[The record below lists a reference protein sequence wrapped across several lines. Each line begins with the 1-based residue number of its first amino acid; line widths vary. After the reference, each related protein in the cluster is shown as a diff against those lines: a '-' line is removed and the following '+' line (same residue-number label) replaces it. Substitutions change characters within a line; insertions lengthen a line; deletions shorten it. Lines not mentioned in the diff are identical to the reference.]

1 MDDIQ
6 RQLAD
11 KRHDNNYDFTVK
23 LNEQV
28 IQNANIALRTA
39 VLINGGA
46 AIAMLGFISSIYGK
60 DPDAATRDY
69 GSLTEPLM
77 WFAVGVA
84 LGTFAIAMAYFTNYS
99 IVANAVHKLSDYN
112 PPYIHDT
119 PLSKTWLRAGI
130 TFQIIAIICGLGSL
144 GTFVCGMFQIKQALV
159 TFL

>member
-1 MDDIQ
+1 MDESQ

-11 KRHDNNYDFTVK
+11 KRHDQNYDFTVK

-39 VLINGGA
+39 VLINGAA
-46 AIAMLGFISSIYGK
+46 AIAMLSFISSLYAK
-60 DPDAATRDY
+60 DPNAANRDY

-84 LGTFAIAMAYFTNYS
+84 LGAFAIAMSYFTNYG
-99 IVANAVHKLSDYN
+99 IVANAVHKLEDYN

-119 PLSKTWLRAGI
+119 PLSKRWLRAGI
-130 TFQIIAIICGLGSL
+130 TCQIIAIICGLSSL
-144 GTFVCGMFQIKQALV
+144 GTFVYGMLQIKHALA